1 MNPLVMSI
9 IEDKYIDEEEK
20 LEIEHLSEFKEESLE
35 ILEQLEEKLVTL
47 EHAELNDEIVKE
59 VYRSFH
65 SIKGIAGFAS
75 QTLIETIAHNTETIL
90 SKLQNGLIEF
100 DLVVVEILINSVQ
113 LIKQLCKDFSLVKD
127 KKFNEIVKIH
137 LNNLKNFKIKE
148 HKRLEILDDLVLENE
163 EYIKVPLRKIED
175 LYFRIETIRRL
186 SDKLDEYNY
195 VQYKEELNIVL
206 EKIENYISRYKAQEI
221 ETLFQK
227 LHKVARYN
235 MKTTGINC
243 EIICKGG
250 EIVID
255 KKILNRLFVPMVQ
268 IVRNALTHGFTNKI
282 EEKKIFIN
290 AIFENTE
297 LIINVEN
304 NGEEINKEKIKRKII
319 EKNIDFQDENIL
331 NAIFLSGFST
341 KKDEDIISGRGIGLD
356 IVKSEIEK
364 MQGTIS
370 VHSEVGKGTLFRIA
384 IPTKNNNILK
394 DMTWEVMNE

>member
-59 VYRSFH
+59 VYRSFY

-163 EYIKVPLRKIED
+163 EYIKVPLSTFYKSI
-175 LYFRIETIRRL
+175 LAFTVILFIAIWVLTTPSFSKL
-186 SDKLDEYNY
+186 SSMILLEILFIFTGFFLQMLSGNLP
-195 VQYKEELNIVL
+195 VQGPE
-206 EKIENYISRYKAQEI
+206 
-221 ETLFQK
+221 
-227 LHKVARYN
+227 
-235 MKTTGINC
+235 
-243 EIICKGG
+243 
-250 EIVID
+250 
-255 KKILNRLFVPMVQ
+255 
-268 IVRNALTHGFTNKI
+268 
-282 EEKKIFIN
+282 
-290 AIFENTE
+290 
-297 LIINVEN
+297 NVE
-304 NGEEINKEKIKRKII
+304 
-319 EKNIDFQDENIL
+319 F
-331 NAIFLSGFST
+331 FL
-341 KKDEDIISGRGIGLD
+341 
-356 IVKSEIEK
+356 
-364 MQGTIS
+364 
-370 VHSEVGKGTLFRIA
+370 
-384 IPTKNNNILK
+384 
-394 DMTWEVMNE
+394 

>member
-1 MNPLVMSI
+1 MNPLIMSI

-20 LEIEHLSEFKEESLE
+20 LEIEHLNEFKEESLE

-47 EHAELNDEIVKE
+47 EHTELNHEIVKE
-59 VYRSFH
+59 VYRAFH

-90 SKLQNGLIEF
+90 SKLQNGIIDF
-100 DLVVVEILINSVQ
+100 DLIVVEILINSVQ
-113 LIKQLCKDFSLVKD
+113 LIKQLCKDFSLIKD

-163 EYIKVPLRKIED
+163 EYIKMPLKKIED
-175 LYFRIETIRRL
+175 LYFRIETIRKL

-195 VQYKEELNIVL
+195 VQYKEELNIEL
-206 EKIENYISRYKAQEI
+206 KKIENYISRYKAQEI
-221 ETLFQK
+221 ETLFKK
-227 LHKVARYN
+227 LNKVAKYN

-243 EIICKGG
+243 EIICNGG
-250 EIVID
+250 EIIVD

-282 EEKKIFIN
+282 KEKKIFIN
-290 AIFENTE
+290 VVLGEKN
-297 LIINVEN
+297 LIINIEN
-304 NGEEINKEKIKRKII
+304 NGEEISREKIKKKII

-341 KKDEDIISGRGIGLD
+341 KKNEDIISGRGIGLD

-364 MQGTIS
+364 MKGTIS
-370 VHSEVGKGTLFRIA
+370 VHSEVGKGTLFRIT

>member
-1 MNPLVMSI
+1 M
-9 IEDKYIDEEEK
+9 
-20 LEIEHLSEFKEESLE
+20 
-35 ILEQLEEKLVTL
+35 
-47 EHAELNDEIVKE
+47 
-59 VYRSFH
+59 
-65 SIKGIAGFAS
+65 
-75 QTLIETIAHNTETIL
+75 
-90 SKLQNGLIEF
+90 
-100 DLVVVEILINSVQ
+100 
-113 LIKQLCKDFSLVKD
+113 
-127 KKFNEIVKIH
+127 
-137 LNNLKNFKIKE
+137 
-148 HKRLEILDDLVLENE
+148 VLENE

-221 ETLFQK
+221 ETLFKK

>member
-1 MNPLVMSI
+1 M
-9 IEDKYIDEEEK
+9 
-20 LEIEHLSEFKEESLE
+20 
-35 ILEQLEEKLVTL
+35 
-47 EHAELNDEIVKE
+47 
-59 VYRSFH
+59 
-65 SIKGIAGFAS
+65 
-75 QTLIETIAHNTETIL
+75 
-90 SKLQNGLIEF
+90 
-100 DLVVVEILINSVQ
+100 
-113 LIKQLCKDFSLVKD
+113 
-127 KKFNEIVKIH
+127 KFNEIVKIH

-221 ETLFQK
+221 ETLFKK

>member
-221 ETLFQK
+221 ETLFKK
-227 LHKVARYN
+227 LHKVAKYN

-268 IVRNALTHGFTNKI
+268 IVRNA
-282 EEKKIFIN
+282 
-290 AIFENTE
+290 
-297 LIINVEN
+297 
-304 NGEEINKEKIKRKII
+304 
-319 EKNIDFQDENIL
+319 
-331 NAIFLSGFST
+331 
-341 KKDEDIISGRGIGLD
+341 
-356 IVKSEIEK
+356 
-364 MQGTIS
+364 
-370 VHSEVGKGTLFRIA
+370 
-384 IPTKNNNILK
+384 
-394 DMTWEVMNE
+394 